1 MTRGDTLAQSVAS
14 ALRQAIQDGFY
25 ICGDRL
31 IELAISQEMNV
42 SQNTA
47 REAIHILEQEGW
59 AQKRAR
65 YGSHVYMFTRE
76 EAEEVYA
83 LWSSTSA
90 LALGWALENIPRAQL
105 TQSLH
110 PVIDN
115 ARAQVDAGNT
125 HGVLS
130 TLFTF
135 HEALELVIER
145 TGKRPQTAALLM
157 RLRNQARLLELT
169 RERLQPRTRAE
180 WDALVG
186 EYEHLIGIVK
196 FADSSA
202 AHEAISQRIA
212 SDGKALVGASY

>member
-25 ICGDRL
+25 VSGDKL

-47 REAIHILEQEGW
+47 REALHILEYEGW

-65 YGSHVYMFTRE
+65 HGSHVRTFTHE

-83 LWSSTSA
+83 LWASVSGLA
-90 LALGWALENIPRAQL
+90 LAWALEHIPRANL
-105 TQSLH
+105 TQSLL

-135 HEALELVIER
+135 HEALASVIEHI
-145 TGKRPQTAALLM
+145 GNRPQTAELLM

-169 RERLQPRTRAE
+169 RERLNPRSRAE
-180 WDALVG
+180 WDALVA
-186 EYEHLIGIVK
+186 EYEHLIGMVK

-202 AHEAISQRIA
+202 AREAITLRIEA
-212 SDGKALVGASY
+212 DGKALLGASY